1 MLQNERRR
9 VIKKTGNSLGSVN
22 RMGNCNPVIGISSSV
37 VDHGDI
43 PSVHVHQKYIT
54 SVIQAGGVPVVI
66 PLGDDEMAKIIVSK
80 CDGIILSGGE
90 DVDPHSYG
98 EDPDPKL
105 RKTNAARDEMEL
117 AVVKYAKEHK
127 KPLFGICRGIAMLN
141 AALGGTV
148 IQDIEKNDDEAIKH
162 YQKAER
168 PNPTHEI
175 TVSEGSKLEGIL
187 GSRTVRV
194 NSMHHQ
200 AAGQLAPD
208 VIATAKASD
217 GVVEAIEGTDK
228 DWYVLAVQWH
238 PEEMAAEDEA
248 MHNLFKTFIDECK

>member
-1 MLQNERRR
+1 ME
-9 VIKKTGNSLGSVN
+9 NSK
-22 RMGNCNPVIGISSSV
+22 PVIGISSSV

-43 PSVHVHQKYIT
+43 PSVHVHEKYIS
-54 SVIQAGGVPVVI
+54 SVIQAGGVPIVI
-66 PLGDDEMAKIIVSK
+66 PLGDDEVARIIVSK

-105 RKTNAARDEMEL
+105 RKTNGARDEMEL
-117 AVVKYAKEHK
+117 SVVKYAKEHK

-148 IQDIEKNDDEAIKH
+148 IQDIEKNDADAIMH
-162 YQKAER
+162 YQKADR

-175 TVSEGSKLEGIL
+175 TVIEGSKLEGIL
-187 GSRTVRV
+187 GSTTVRV

-200 AAGQLAPD
+200 AVGELAPN
-208 VIATAKASD
+208 VKAAAKSSD
-217 GVVEAIEGTDK
+217 GVVEAIEGTDTE
-228 DWYVLAVQWH
+228 WYVLAVQWH

-248 MHNLFKTFIDECK
+248 MHKLFKTFVDECR